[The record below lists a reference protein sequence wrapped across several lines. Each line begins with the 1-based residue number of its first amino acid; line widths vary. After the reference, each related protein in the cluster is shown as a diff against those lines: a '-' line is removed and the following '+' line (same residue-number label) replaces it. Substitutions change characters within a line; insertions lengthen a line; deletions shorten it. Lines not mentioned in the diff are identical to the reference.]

1 MQPGSLTDDIE
12 NESWDSI
19 ARMLIRFP
27 INIDKTD
34 RGLHKISRE
43 LGVIKHVLHNQLMT
57 YNGNG
62 SIDISF
68 FVAASKTVARLD
80 KDLESKGI
88 RNNEFMLFLK
98 LLILKIRRQKLIVK
112 KPLEMQNEF
121 KKMKRIVE
129 NGNGSI

>member
-1 MQPGSLTDDIE
+1 MQPGSITDDIE
-12 NESWDSI
+12 NESWESI
-19 ARMLIRFP
+19 ARMLVKLP

-34 RGLHKISRE
+34 RDLNKISRE
-43 LGVIKHVLHNQLMT
+43 LSVIKHVLHNQLMT

-62 SIDISF
+62 SVDVSF

-98 LLILKIRRQKLIVK
+98 LLILKIRKQKLVVK

-121 KKMKRIVE
+121 KKMKRFVE